1 MHYDA
6 LLAFLPVFQVFTP
19 TAYPAAMQKYARTF
33 YHLSHP
39 APGRGSTGVHESG
52 FGHWNP
58 QDLSMANPLVIPTL
72 TVVDDTW
79 DRYRE
84 QMLAVIEVAKKWN
97 RS

>member
-1 MHYDA
+1 
-6 LLAFLPVFQVFTP
+6 
-19 TAYPAAMQKYARTF
+19 
-33 YHLSHP
+33 
-39 APGRGSTGVHESG
+39 
-52 FGHWNP
+52 
-58 QDLSMANPLVIPTL
+58 MANPLVIPTL